1 MLTRLA
7 LLLLLGLASGCSS
20 AGTSDSCIPLEAVGG
35 LGGDGGGGRKPGSSS
50 GESQPGTGGQEPDS
64 LCCRVCS
71 AGKACGD
78 SCINRDLTC
87 NQPIGCACNG

>member
-7 LLLLLGLASGCSS
+7 LLLGLGLASGCSS
-20 AGTSDSCIPLEAVGG
+20 AGTSESCVPLDSVGG
-35 LGGDGGGGRKPGSSS
+35 LGGDGGAGGGEEAPPASGGSSS
-50 GESQPGTGGQEPDS
+50 S

-78 SCINRDLTC
+78 SCINRNLTC
-87 NQPIGCACNG
+87 DQPVGCACNG